1 MERHNFHTWK
11 LGEITAF
18 YAGLINQTSL
28 QKNKLLQG
36 YFSRIFENSSNK
48 YIKILKLENQN
59 KNHDSN
65 VWLFL
70 DLKQTWNLFVNFV
83 KVLSSRSC
91 CSEEFY
97 RMTVLNIFI
106 KSQEKG
112 IYVSESFF
120 TTKGF
125 MKDVLLRT
133 FSKFSEK
140 LFSITPLNTI
150 FCKKK
155 ALVLQ

>member
-1 MERHNFHTWK
+1 MERHSFHTWK

-91 CSEEFY
+91 W
-97 RMTVLNIFI
+97 NIFM
-106 KSQEKG
+106 KLQEKG
-112 IYVSESFF
+112 TYVSESFF
-120 TTKGF
+120 ITKGV

-140 LFSITPLNTI
+140 LFSKTPLNTT
-150 FCKKK
+150 FWKRKRLYSNELNSTK
-155 ALVLQ
+155 Q